1 MNEPNPLPPCAEFE
15 HELVELD
22 EGSLTPERA
31 RTVRAHAESCA
42 RCRDWAAA
50 FARLDSGLEAA
61 MPRPS
66 LSPDFEARLKERL
79 AAETHRTPRSELR
92 TSADTEYRRMMEA
105 LRSRA
110 RRNALLAGAAA
121 VAAAIGALVVVP
133 AVWPVAGASLA
144 ALDPVRLAT
153 ASAAVGAAIAL
164 AALGWSALQGALPGV
179 RLGA

>member
-1 MNEPNPLPPCAEFE
+1 MNDPNWLPPCAEFE
-15 HELVELD
+15 HEIVELD
-22 EGSLTPERA
+22 EGSLAPERA
-31 RTVRAHAESCA
+31 RAVRAHLESCA

-50 FARLDSGLEAA
+50 FAQLDAGLEAA
-61 MPRPS
+61 LPRPS
-66 LSPDFEARLKERL
+66 LSPDFETRLQERL
-79 AAETHRTPRSELR
+79 AAETRRTPGGELR
-92 TSADTEYRRMMEA
+92 TSADAEYRRMLEG
-105 LRSRA
+105 LRSQA

-121 VAAAIGALVVVP
+121 VAAVIGALVVMP